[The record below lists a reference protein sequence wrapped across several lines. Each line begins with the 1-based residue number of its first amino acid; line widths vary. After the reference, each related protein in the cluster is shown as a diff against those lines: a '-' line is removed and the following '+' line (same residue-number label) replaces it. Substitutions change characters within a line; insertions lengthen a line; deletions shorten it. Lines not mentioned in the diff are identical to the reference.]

1 MARSTSLSSVD
12 TAWWRMEDP
21 TNLMMITGILTFA
34 RPVSFPR
41 LAHVIEQRLLTFDRF
56 RQRVVESR
64 LGGLA
69 WEDDPHF
76 DLRYHLRH
84 IALPAPGDQATLQA
98 LVSDFMSTPLDYKRP
113 LWQFHLIDNYEGGA
127 VLLGRLHHCI
137 GDGIALIQVLLS
149 MTDSTP
155 DGDTRP
161 EPPTASAH
169 PKKQRGPLQSL
180 MAPLKLSQRIWNE
193 GQELLGNPTKMM
205 ELARMGA
212 SGATTLG
219 KMTFR
224 WPDPQT
230 VFKGELGVQKKA
242 AWSQALNLNDVKA
255 VGKVTGGT
263 VNDVLLTAM
272 TGALRRYLQHRGQAV
287 EGVNIRAAVPVNLR
301 RPDAPLELGNKFGLV
316 FLSLPVGLADPV
328 ERLTELKR
336 RMDELKDSP
345 EAVVVL
351 GLLNAVGS
359 GPVEIQNLLVTLFGT
374 KATAVMT
381 NVPGPRQPIYLAGEE
396 MNGIMFWVPQSG
408 RLGLGVS
415 IISYSG
421 RVWLGVATDAG
432 LMPDPDNIIEA
443 FHTEFDG
450 LMELVTTVKEEAP
463 TAPLPQCQATT
474 KAGQPCRNHPLP
486 GSPFCRVHQGSEPA
500 QV

>member
-1 MARSTSLSSVD
+1 MARTTPLSSVD

-34 RPVSFPR
+34 RPVDFGR
-41 LAHVIEQRLLTFDRF
+41 LAQVIEQRLLAFDRF
-56 RQRVVESR
+56 RQRVVENR

-69 WEDDPHF
+69 WEEDSHF
-76 DLRYHLRH
+76 DLRYHLRR
-84 IALPAPGDQATLQA
+84 IALPAPANQATLQE

-113 LWQFHLIDNYEGGA
+113 LWQFHLIDNYAGGS
-127 VLLGRLHHCI
+127 VLLGRLHHSI

-149 MTDSTP
+149 LTDNTP

-161 EPPTASAH
+161 EPTLAR
-169 PKKQRGPLQSL
+169 PKKQPSPLQSL
-180 MAPLKLSQRIWNE
+180 LAPLKLSQKIWNE
-193 GQELLGNPTKMM
+193 GQELLGNPEKMM
-205 ELARMGA
+205 EAARMGI

-219 KMTFR
+219 KLTFR
-224 WPDPQT
+224 WPDPPT
-230 VFKGELGVQKKA
+230 AFKGELGVLKKA
-242 AWSQALNLNDVKA
+242 AWSQPLDLNEVKA
-255 VGKVTGGT
+255 VGKATGGT

-316 FLSLPVGLADPV
+316 FLSLPVGLTDPV
-328 ERLTELKR
+328 ERLNELKR
-336 RMDELKDSP
+336 RMDDLKDSP
-345 EAVVVL
+345 EAIVVF
-351 GLLNAVGS
+351 GLLNAIGS

-381 NVPGPRQPIYLAGEE
+381 NVPGPRQPLYLAGQE
-396 MNGIMFWVPQSG
+396 MTDIMFWVPQSG

-415 IISYSG
+415 IISYAG

-432 LMPDPDNIIEA
+432 LIPDPDNIIEA

-450 LMELVTTVKEEAP
+450 LMELVRAVKEE
-463 TAPLPQCQATT
+463 TASAQCQATT
-474 KAGQPCRNHPLP
+474 KAGQLCRNHPLP
-486 GSPFCRVHQGSEPA
+486 GSNFCRVHQSR
-500 QV
+500 QSQS